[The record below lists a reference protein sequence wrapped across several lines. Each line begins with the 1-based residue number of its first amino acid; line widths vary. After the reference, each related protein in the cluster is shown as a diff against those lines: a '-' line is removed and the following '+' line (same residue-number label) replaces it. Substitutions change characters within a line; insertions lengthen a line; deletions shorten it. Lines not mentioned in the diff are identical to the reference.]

1 MAIVTDPFQEETFR
15 PAFGRTL
22 AGALIATCSLSA
34 LSLLGTGRDQ
44 VVLILP
50 WLALVGFAAWA
61 MYWRPEVRVDAAG
74 VHVVNV
80 FRTVDVPWPAID
92 EVDTRWAL
100 TLVTS
105 LGDVRAWAAPAPG
118 RQVMRRAQPE
128 DRRMGGARRGDV
140 VRPSDLP
147 QTESGAAAQIVRQ
160 RWLRLRKDG
169 YLDDARVEFDRLPTR
184 WHVGVIAGFAVLVA
198 LTIYGTWFA

>member
-1 MAIVTDPFQEETFR
+1 MATVTDPFQEETFR

-22 AGALIATCSLSA
+22 AGALIAICALSA
-34 LSLLGTGRDQ
+34 LSAVGTGREQ
-44 VVLILP
+44 LLLIWP
-50 WLALVGFAAWA
+50 WLGLVGFAAWA

-100 TLVTS
+100 TLVTR

-118 RQVMRRAQPE
+118 RQVMRRARPE
-128 DRRMGGARRGDV
+128 DRRMGGTRRGDV

-169 YLDDARVEFDRLPTR
+169 HLDDARLEFDRLPTR
-184 WHVGVIAGFAVLVA
+184 WHVGVIVGFAVLVP
-198 LTIYGTWFA
+198 LTIYGTWAA